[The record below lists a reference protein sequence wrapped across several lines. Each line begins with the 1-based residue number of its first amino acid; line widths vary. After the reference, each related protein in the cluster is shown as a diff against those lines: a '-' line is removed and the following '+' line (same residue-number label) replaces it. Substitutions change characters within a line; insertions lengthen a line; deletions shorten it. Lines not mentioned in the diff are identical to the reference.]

1 MESLPGS
8 GDGKDLVDLV
18 SGDDEDLVDLASEGD
33 DDMVSSGEDFAA
45 DHFAEFFSV
54 PRVVP
59 FVRSLGGQANLSLD
73 IMSRG
78 SFSRDFQDPTD
89 RAFALSLLTA
99 QRPRMIGLTPPCT
112 MFSQLTQRWNLKKLP
127 EEQKRVKMHEAET
140 LFAFAILLARTQHA
154 RGGFFFLEQPTGAV
168 SWELLQQRL
177 DSEPMSD
184 IRPTSFVRFDQC
196 RYGLRSPRGTPMKKS
211 TKFWTNSPAI
221 AEEFRNKTCM
231 CAVPHQ
237 RIQGAE
243 DGHQLSQWAQ
253 CFPAPLCAAIARC
266 AMADHT

>member
-1 MESLPGS
+1 M
-8 GDGKDLVDLV
+8 DLV
-18 SGDDEDLVDLASEGD
+18 SEDDDE
-33 DDMVSSGEDFAA
+33 DMVSSGEDFEA

-54 PRVVP
+54 PRVAP
-59 FVRSLGGQANLSLD
+59 FVRALGGQADLSLD

-78 SFSRDFQDPTD
+78 SFSRDFCDPTD

-99 QRPRMIGLTPPCT
+99 HRPRMIALTPPSN
-112 MFSQLTQRWNLKKLP
+112 MFSQVNWRWNKKKLT
-127 EEQKRVKMHEAET
+127 EMHEAET
-140 LFAFAILLARTQHA
+140 LFDFAILLARTQHA
-154 RGGFFFLEQPTGAV
+154 RGGFFFLEQPVGAL

-177 DSEPMSD
+177 DCEPMSD

-196 RYGLRSPRGTPMKKS
+196 RYGLRSPRGKRMKKS
-211 TKFWTNSPAI
+211 TKFWTNSPVI
-221 AEEFRNKTCM
+221 AQEFAKKTCTRT
-231 CAVPHQ
+231 VPHQ
-237 RIQGAE
+237 RIEGVQ